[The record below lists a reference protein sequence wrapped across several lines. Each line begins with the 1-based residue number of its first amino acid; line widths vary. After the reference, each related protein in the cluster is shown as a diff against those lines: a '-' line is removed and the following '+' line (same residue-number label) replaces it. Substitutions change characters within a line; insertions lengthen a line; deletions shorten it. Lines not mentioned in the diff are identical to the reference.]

1 MGVVGSIRS
10 FLDFE
15 ITCINKGYSRTKKK
29 SIRSFQTLKLP
40 LLSRNISKWLM
51 YREGLIE
58 FVETMIK
65 ALEGLI

>member
-15 ITCINKGYSRTKKK
+15 IS
-29 SIRSFQTLKLP
+29 S